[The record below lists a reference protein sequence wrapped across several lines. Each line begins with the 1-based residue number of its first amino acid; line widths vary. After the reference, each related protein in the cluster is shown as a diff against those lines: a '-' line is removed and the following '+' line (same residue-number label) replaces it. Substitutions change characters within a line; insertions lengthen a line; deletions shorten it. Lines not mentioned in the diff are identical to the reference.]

1 MPDRS
6 SRGRAERDSQRVD
19 NGGMTTRDVLEDFQ
33 SYAETWGDRAAAG
46 LLSPEQSKD
55 MLAKVDNLLRN
66 TPFECLPEPLRE
78 MLQALGM
85 NSGTC
90 DVEQVRERLAA
101 AAQGVFGGDIPH
113 FDVKYNYTRLD
124 LKGEAWG
131 TSDPVDPFPDDRD
144 IGLVY
149 YKDGGREWN
158 MTFKFWE
165 CEDHELEYCEK
176 CGNNAKKFNQ
186 LTTDLVKDRCLIRG
200 KATWVDAYIP
210 EFMAWSV
217 QIMTDRAFGQNDK
230 LCKELAA
237 IVPADTNLAVVKSI
251 AMLIEVTSFIFD
263 ADENNDDLDSPY
275 DSPYCMFTRHLVTCQ
290 KQNGRPGYKVM
301 TLDLFRQMFENF
313 DERHIFRMP
322 DMVVAMFE
330 MEVPIY
336 VPPPGHSAI
345 GTLLPF
351 ITHYFNVPPGQPEF
365 EKALGDAIADAEQIV
380 IPLKHAL
387 IPTQEPAALTN
398 AQAPPAKQEP
408 AKIKVFVQFY
418 EFSVSFLMT
427 DVALIERLWIA
438 LRKKLIEAG
447 EIGEADDHD
456 LFALVPAL
464 DCPDMRIV
472 WGDDNCSFPH
482 YIPLQSS
489 LSAFDLSAQ
498 KSEVRLALAW
508 QEHVDIGIFVHGPG
522 ARTKDYFI
530 IRPCISSTIREIF
543 YQYGEDFEA
552 EFDMLGGIN
561 EHGLEFLRDGTPGE
575 SMMNQRH
582 GSSTTST
589 PWLSKMKFKTA
600 ARRRLLPNPGTV
612 FELGRTLYS
621 YNLLHGVHIG
631 LRKL

>member
-6 SRGRAERDSQRVD
+6 SRGRAERDSRRAD
-19 NGGMTTRDVLEDFQ
+19 DGGMTTRDVLEDFQ
-33 SYAETWGDRAAAG
+33 SYAETWGDRVAG
-46 LLSPEQSKD
+46 DLSPEQSKD
-55 MLAKVDNLLRN
+55 MVAKMDDLLRN

-78 MLQALGM
+78 MFQALGM
-85 NSGTC
+85 NSGTR
-90 DVEQVRERLAA
+90 DVSAIRERLVAA
-101 AAQGVFGGDIPH
+101 TQAAFGGDLPH
-113 FDVKYNYTRLD
+113 FDMKYNYTRLD
-124 LKGEAWG
+124 LKGEAWA
-131 TSDPVDPFPDDRD
+131 TSDPVDPFPDVRD

-149 YKDGGREWN
+149 YKDGSREWN

-165 CEDHELEYCEK
+165 CEDHEIGYCEK
-176 CGNNAKKFNQ
+176 CGNNALNAKKFNQ
-186 LTTDLVKDRCLIRG
+186 LMTDLVKDRCLIRG

-237 IVPADTNLAVVKSI
+237 IVPAGTNLAVVKSI

-263 ADENNDDLDSPY
+263 PDDNHDDPDSA
-275 DSPYCMFTRHLVTCQ
+275 YCMFTRHLVTCQ

-301 TLDLFRQMFENF
+301 TLDLFRQVFENF

-365 EKALGDAIADAEQIV
+365 EKALSDAIGDAEQIV
-380 IPLKHAL
+380 IPLKHAS

-427 DVALIERLWIA
+427 DVALLERLWIA

-447 EIGEADDHD
+447 EIEEENDHD
-456 LFALVPAL
+456 EFALVPAL
-464 DCPDMRIV
+464 DCPNMRNV
-472 WGDDNCSFPH
+472 WGEDNCSFPH

-498 KSEVRLALAW
+498 KSEVRLALVW
-508 QEHVDIGIFVHGPG
+508 QEYVDIGIFVHGPG

-530 IRPCISSTIREIF
+530 IRPCIDSTFREIF
-543 YQYGEDFEA
+543 DQYWEDFKD
-552 EFDMLGGIN
+552 EFDMLDGIN
-561 EHGLEFLRDGTPGE
+561 DYGLEFLRDGTPNE

-582 GSSTTST
+582 GSSTTPT